1 MTKKQFPEGFF
12 TKDRPIAKPKYVNAE
27 EMLNNYEADCEVYE
41 NNGDSLDAELWMV
54 YYLKNHSSADVQPV
68 VHCGKCKWCG
78 HSTDGTQDY
87 CFNDL
92 WNWDGTP
99 KVSKNDFCSH
109 GERLHGDEHD
119 NG

>member
-1 MTKKQFPEGFF
+1 MNKYIDIELLKAQFDKHCEQVGESVDDWGMF
-12 TKDRPIAKPKYVNAE
+12 YE
-27 EMLNNYEADCEVYE
+27 EFPRMLADIPF
-41 NNGDSLDAELWMV
+41 
-54 YYLKNHSSADVQPV
+54 ADVQPV